1 MSLQYLQNN
10 WGLSNGLQTMN
21 AAGGGVGGWVELART
36 TLGSAASSI
45 TVSSLSDKRYYMI
58 LTDITQVAGNI
69 NLGHRL
75 NADTGSNY
83 AHRLSKNG
91 AADGTTTS
99 ATYIHTNQTG
109 GNPWDLFNVGY
120 LSNLSTNEK
129 LLINHGV
136 NTGGSGATNDPER
149 TESVGKH
156 AQTSNPVTG
165 VTAFDIG
172 AASNFDTNSEVVV
185 LGWDA
190 ADTHTTNFWEELA
203 SVDLSGGAASSL
215 STGTFTAKKYLWVQV
230 YGEPTATDVTWRVG
244 NSTVDSGTNY
254 SSRTSADGGADSA
267 DVSQTSIAQVLRGVA
282 NTASFC
288 NFFMVNNASNEKLMI
303 MHNVQES
310 ATGAPNRRESVHKW
324 TNTSNQINIMEL
336 STASGNLASKT
347 VIKVWGSD

>member
-1 MSLQYLQNN
+1 MIPSLFNS
-10 WGLSNGLQTMN
+10 GLMGKPST
-21 AAGGGVGGWVELART
+21 GGGSVGGWVELART

-190 ADTHTTNFWEELA
+190 ADTHTTNFWTELA
-203 SVDLSGGAASSL
+203 SVDQSTGAATLSS
-215 STGTFTAKKYLWVQV
+215 GTITAKKYLWIQCFSQNASSANTSVQLNND
-230 YGEPTATDVTWRVG
+230 TSG
-244 NSTVDSGTNY
+244 NYANRY
-254 SSRTSADGGADSA
+254 SIDGGADTTAGSQIIAWTKLNSNTFPCFTNMFIINNSA
-267 DVSQTSIAQVLRGVA
+267 
-282 NTASFC
+282 
-288 NFFMVNNASNEKLMI
+288 NEKLMFG
-303 MHNVQES
+303 HTVTQNT
-310 ATGAPNRRESVHKW
+310 AGAGTAPKRDEFANKW
-324 TNTSNQINIMEL
+324 VNTSAQITEIDFL
-336 STASGNLASKT
+336 AASGNITGNLR
-347 VIKVWGSD
+347 VWGSD

>member
-1 MSLQYLQNN
+1 MGKPS
-10 WGLSNGLQTMN
+10 T
-21 AAGGGVGGWVELART
+21 GGGSVGGWVELART

-75 NADTGSNY
+75 NSDTGSNY

-203 SVDLSGGAASSL
+203 SVDQTGTTSNLSS
-215 STGTFTAKKYLWVQV
+215 GTFTAKKYLWIQSYIV
-230 YGEPTATDVTWRVG
+230 PTAALDATIQFNNDTGSNYAFR
-244 NSTVDSGTNY
+244 DSRN
-254 SSRTSADGGADSA
+254 GGADNTNIS
-267 DVSQTSIAQVLRGVA
+267 TSNLNV
-282 NTASFC
+282 TAGHSPSVPY
-288 NFFMVNNASNEKLMI
+288 FMNMFIVNNSANEKLCI
-303 MHNVQES
+303 THHVYAET
-310 ATGAPNRRESVHKW
+310 AGAGTAPRRNEMVGKW
-324 TNTSNQINIMEL
+324 ANTSAQITEIDWNFAT
-336 STASGNLASKT
+336 STATTGSK
-347 VIKVWGSD
+347 VRVWGSD